1 MINLNINQILTQ
13 NSKLKKTS
21 KLNNKRVFNFGII
34 ANKSLEGKSTCPFA
48 KGCLGADYKCYAQ
61 KGAYAWPKVKEAY
74 NNRYLLSKQDNFI
87 NIMNEAIQK
96 KKVDILRLHDS
107 GDFYS
112 VDYLNKWIQIAND
125 NKEVIFYAYTKS
137 IPFFKRSKEMDTT
150 FLLPKNLIIIFSEGS
165 KKDNL
170 INITKDRHS
179 RIFKDINEMIKQ
191 GYVNAS
197 DNDLNAITNN
207 KKVGLLLH

>member
-61 KGAYAWPKVKEAY
+61 KGAYAWPKVKQAY
-74 NNRYLLSKQDNFI
+74 NNRYLLTKQDNFI
-87 NIMNEAIQK
+87 NLMNNAIQK

-112 VDYLNKWIQIAND
+112 IAYLNKWIEISKANKD
-125 NKEVIFYAYTKS
+125 VIFYAYTKS
-137 IPFFKRSKEMDTT
+137 IPFFKPSKKSDTN
-150 FLLPKNLIIIFSEGS
+150 FLLPKNLKIIFSEGS

-170 INITKDRHS
+170 INTSKDRHS
-179 RIFKDINEMIKQ
+179 RIFKDINTMLKA
-191 GYVNAS
+191 GYINAS
-197 DNDLNAITNN
+197 NNDLNAITDN